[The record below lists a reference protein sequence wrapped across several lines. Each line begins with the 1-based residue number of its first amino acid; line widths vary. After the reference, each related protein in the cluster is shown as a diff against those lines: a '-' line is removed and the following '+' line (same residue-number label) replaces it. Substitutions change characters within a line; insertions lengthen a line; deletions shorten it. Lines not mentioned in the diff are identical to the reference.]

1 MRAQSPL
8 PLLVAAALAL
18 GGCAT
23 LAPKYVRPAAPVPV
37 TWPQG
42 DAYPAA
48 TAGAATVADER
59 WRDVFTDPKL
69 QAVIAQAL
77 ANNRDLRVAML
88 NVEQSRAQYRIQRA
102 ALFPEVKGNANLT
115 ELQEPAAALGIPGN
129 GSVSERIYSL
139 NASISSYEVDL
150 FGRIRSLT
158 RAALE
163 QYLATEEARRAAQIS
178 LVAETAT
185 DYVTL
190 VADRDRLAVA
200 KATLASQ
207 QDSLTITRE
216 RFDKGEASQLDV
228 SQAETLVDQARS
240 DIAADTTLA
249 AQDLNALNLVVGAS
263 VADDLLPVS
272 LAGPSPVRT
281 DLPAGLSSEV
291 LLNRPDVLQAEH
303 LLKSQNADIGAA
315 RAAFF
320 PTLSLTA
327 QDGVESTQLSKL
339 FAAGSGA
346 WQFIP
351 NLTVPIFDWGANQ
364 ARLKSAKVERDI
376 AVAQY
381 EKAVQ
386 TAFREVA
393 DALARRGTIDDQ
405 LAAQDANVAAS
416 DQALTL
422 TKARYERGIDPY
434 LNYLIAERTLYA
446 AQMTDIAAKQARDA
460 NLVSLYEAL
469 GGGVQ

>member
-1 MRAQSPL
+1 MRTQSPL
-8 PLLVAAALAL
+8 PLLVIAALAL

-23 LAPKYVRPAAPVPV
+23 LAPKYVRPTAPVPA

-48 TAGAATVADER
+48 TAGAATAADER

-69 QAVIAQAL
+69 QSVIAQAL

-102 ALFPEVKGNANLT
+102 ALFPEVKGNAGLT
-115 ELQEPAAALGIPGN
+115 ELQEPAAALGIPGS
-129 GSVSERIYSL
+129 GSVNERIYSL

-190 VADRDRLAVA
+190 SADRERLEVA

-207 QDSLTITRE
+207 QGSLKITRQ
-216 RFDKGEASQLDV
+216 RFDAGEASQLDV

-249 AQDLNALNLVVGAS
+249 AQDLNALNLVVGAT
-263 VADDLLPVS
+263 VADDLPAS
-272 LAGPSPVRT
+272 LEGPAPVRT
-281 DLPAGLSSEV
+281 DLPAGISSDV
-291 LLNRPDVLQAEH
+291 LLERPDVLQAEH
-303 LLKSQNADIGAA
+303 QLKADNADIGAA

-320 PTLSLTA
+320 PTLSFTA
-327 QDGVESTQLSKL
+327 QDGVEGTQLSKL

-351 NLTVPIFDWGANQ
+351 NLSIPIFDWGANQ

-416 DQALTL
+416 DQALAL

-446 AQMTDIAAKQARDA
+446 AQMTDISAKQARDA